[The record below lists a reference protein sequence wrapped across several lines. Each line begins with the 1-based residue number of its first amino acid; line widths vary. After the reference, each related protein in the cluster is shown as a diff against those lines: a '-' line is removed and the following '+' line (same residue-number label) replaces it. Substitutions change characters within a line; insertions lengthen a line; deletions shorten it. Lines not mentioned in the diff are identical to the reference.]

1 MSSNP
6 STAPMRQERHFDDR
20 VVRAFQN
27 RPATPYQAF
36 EQALAARPQAL
47 ALVVGEQRLSYAQ
60 LAEHGLRV
68 AAGLAA
74 RGVQPGDRVAMWLSN
89 RLEFVTTLLGAWH
102 LGAVVVPIGT
112 RLQTPEVAYIL
123 EHSGAR
129 VLVHDAELTTRL
141 PAREALPLLQATLVA
156 GRGSEGT
163 KTDAVGASNTLFTLE
178 SLATAPLVHR
188 AAEDSV
194 AAILYTSGTTGR
206 PKGAMLTHLNLVH
219 SMLNYQQAMRMGPQD
234 RTLMAVPAS
243 HVTGLTANILL
254 AWAAQC
260 TLIVMPEFKVRG
272 FLELASRE
280 CMTQTVIV
288 PAMYQLCLLQPDL
301 AAFDLSAWRVGGY
314 GGAPMA
320 RSAIEQLAKRL
331 PRLGLHNV
339 YGSTETTG
347 PATLLPSGLAAQHP
361 DSVGYVLPG
370 AEMVVMDERGLE
382 VAPGAS
388 GELWIRGTMVV
399 PGYWANPQATKAGF
413 VAGYWRSGDIGS
425 IDAQGLVRVHDR
437 LKDMLNRGGFKIYSV
452 EVEHVLQQ
460 HPAVLESAIVGKPC
474 AVLGERVHAFVCLK
488 EAAGAADTTAAD
500 LQRFCAE
507 HLADY
512 KVPESYS
519 LGTTALPRNANGKL
533 LKREMRASMDRE
545 ACTPTTEGPERQRG

>member
-1 MSSNP
+1 MSWNP
-6 STAPMRQERHFDDR
+6 STAPLRQERHFDDR

-27 RPATPYQAF
+27 RPITPYQAF

-60 LAEHGLRV
+60 LAERGLRV
-68 AAGLAA
+68 AAGLVA

-102 LGAVVVPIGT
+102 LGAIVVPMGT
-112 RLQTPEVAYIL
+112 RLQTPEVAYIM
-123 EHSGAR
+123 EHSGAK
-129 VLVHDAELTTRL
+129 VLVHDAALATRL
-141 PAREALPLLQATLVA
+141 PALDLLPLLQACI
-156 GRGSEGT
+156 
-163 KTDAVGASNTLFTLE
+163 AVGGGMGGINPAADEGSALE
-178 SLATAPLVHR
+178 STATAPPAQRVE
-188 AAEDSV
+188 EDSV

-260 TLIVMPEFKVRG
+260 TLIVMPEFKVRS
-272 FLELASRE
+272 FLELAARE
-280 CMTQTVIV
+280 GMTQTVIV

-301 AAFDLSAWRVGGY
+301 AAFDLSSWRVGGY

-320 RSAIEQLAKRL
+320 RSAIEQLAIAL
-331 PRLGLHNV
+331 PQLGLNNV

-347 PATLLPSGLAAQHP
+347 PVTLLPSNLAAQHP
-361 DSVGYVLPG
+361 DSVGHVLPG
-370 AEMVVMDERGLE
+370 AEIVVMDEQGHE

-399 PGYWANPQATKAGF
+399 PGYWANPEGTKSSF

-474 AVLGERVHAFVCLK
+474 QVLGERVHAFVCLK
-488 EAAGAADTTAAD
+488 ESAQAAATTAAD
-500 LQRFCAE
+500 LQGFCAE
-507 HLADY
+507 RLADY

-519 LGTTALPRNANGKL
+519 LSTTPLPRNANGKL
-533 LKREMRASMDRE
+533 LKRELRA
-545 ACTPTTEGPERQRG
+545 A